1 MHIAIIGCGQL
12 SRMLALAGIPFGFT
26 FSFINDAEHQDTT
39 CVEGLGEIVQWRS
52 GDSFDSLYA
61 VLGKPDIVTVEK
73 EQVDIALLVGFQKFC
88 PVYPDPKAFAIC
100 QDRYKEKQL
109 LDSLDIPCSS
119 YVYGQPL
126 SVCVETL
133 SLPLVIK
140 SCRDGYDGKNQWVL
154 KTPEDVEA
162 LEQIL
167 KDKRISSND
176 YIAEQWIPFDK
187 EISLVSVRSV
197 NGEARHYSLTENTH
211 DKGILKQS
219 IAPAPNV
226 SEGLIK
232 KAQDYLGRI
241 VNELDYVGVIAMEC
255 FVTGEKLL
263 INELAPRVHNSG
275 HWTQSGSK
283 TCQFENHLRAITGT
297 VLGNTENHGVAGMV
311 NLIGIEKP
319 SLEVLS
325 ADSKLH
331 WYNKSVRPGRK
342 LGHVNFQTA
351 DVNQLLMA
359 MNTFSKLSHSKSSDS

>member
-12 SRMLALAGIPFGFT
+12 SRMLALAGIPFGFK
-26 FSFINDAEHQDTT
+26 FSFINDAEDQDTV
-39 CVEGLGEIVQWRS
+39 CVDGLGAIVEWRS
-52 GDSFDSLYA
+52 GDSFHTLYS
-61 VLGKPDIVTVEK
+61 VLGNPDIVTVEK
-73 EQVDIALLVGFQKFC
+73 EQVDISLLIGLQAFC
-88 PVYPDPKAFAIC
+88 SVYPDPKAFAIC

-119 YVYGQPL
+119 YVHDQPL

-133 SLPLVIK
+133 SLPIVIK

-167 KDKRISSND
+167 KDKGISSKD

-226 SEGLIK
+226 SEALIE
-232 KAQDYLGRI
+232 KAQDYLSRI
-241 VNELDYVGVIAMEC
+241 VNDLNYVGVIAMEC

-297 VLGNTENHGVAGMV
+297 ALGNTHNHGVAGMV

-319 SLEVLS
+319 SLKVLTP
-325 ADSKLH
+325 DSKLH

-342 LGHVNFQTA
+342 LGHINFQKA
-351 DVNQLLMA
+351 DLDQLQIA
-359 MNTFSKLSHSKSSDS
+359 MNSFSKLSDTEHSD